1 MRYYK
6 RKICFRKNRSVRCG
20 SDTGSIRLKQRTVG
34 RRRLTPRVSLYIYI
48 YFFYLYSR
56 YFLHFSPQWNSSLS
70 EEGEKVYHICL
81 SPSAFHCSA
90 NPLFYPRRIVYA
102 FPSSAF
108 EGEGGS
114 GLLSRGELKR
124 KKGLGYVEEV
134 HFLFRYG
141 RRSRWSGIEGARPDS
156 DMGGCNRVRRH
167 HSHLHPAGEG
177 TSSHWRGETKK

>member
-1 MRYYK
+1 MAQTPVRSGW
-6 RKICFRKNRSVRCG
+6 NSVRSVE
-20 SDTGSIRLKQRTVG
+20 DDWHLEYPFI
-34 RRRLTPRVSLYIYI
+34 YIYI
-48 YFFYLYSR
+48 FSIYIAVTFYISPHSETQASARKEKKFTISVCRRLPSIVAPIPFFILGE
-56 YFLHFSPQWNSSLS
+56 SSM
-70 EEGEKVYHICL
+70 
-81 SPSAFHCSA
+81 PS
-90 NPLFYPRRIVYA
+90 PRRPSKVKEDRVYCR
-102 FPSSAF
+102 
-108 EGEGGS
+108 EGNWRE
-114 GLLSRGELKR
+114 